1 MNDLKTISD
10 NIRGILD
17 EKNRAR
23 EEALRLSREAIRH
36 SANSIR
42 AIHRSQWDEAESLM
56 AEARSRVQAVKELL
70 KGHPDIYFAGYTQDA
85 QKEYAESE
93 LTMAI
98 VRGRELKTP
107 EELGVEPAPFLNALG
122 EAVGETRR
130 HILDVM
136 RKGDLARAEEILD
149 IMDDVYFALVTFDYP
164 DAITN
169 GLRRTTDMVRGVL
182 ERTRSDLT
190 ITMRQADLEKSI
202 ASAVERIRT

>member
-107 EELGVEPAPFLNALG
+107 EDLGVEPAPFLNALG
-122 EAVGETRR
+122 EAIGETRR

>member
-56 AEARSRVQAVKELL
+56 AEARSRVKAVKELL

-107 EELGVEPAPFLNALG
+107 EDLGVEPAPFLNALG
-122 EAVGETRR
+122 EAIGETRR

>member
-1 MNDLKTISD
+1 MNDIKTISD

-107 EELGVEPAPFLNALG
+107 EDLGVEPAPFLNALG
-122 EAVGETRR
+122 EAIGETRR

>member
-10 NIRGILD
+10 NIRGLLD

-56 AEARSRVQAVKELL
+56 AEARTRVKAVKDLL

-98 VRGRELKTP
+98 VCGCELKTP
-107 EELGVEPAPFLNALG
+107 EELGIEPAPFLNALG

-136 RKGDLARAEEILD
+136 RKGDLTRAEEILD
-149 IMDDVYFALVTFDYP
+149 IMDDVYYALVTFDYP

-190 ITMRQADLEKSI
+190 ITMRQAELEKTI
-202 ASAVERIRT
+202 TSAVERIRT

>member
-10 NIRGILD
+10 NIRGMLD

-107 EELGVEPAPFLNALG
+107 EDLGVEPAPFLNALG
-122 EAVGETRR
+122 EAIGETRR

>member
-23 EEALRLSREAIRH
+23 EEARRLSREASRH
-36 SANSIR
+36 AANAIR
-42 AIHRSQWDEAESLM
+42 AIHRCQWDEAESLM

-107 EELGVEPAPFLNALG
+107 EDLGVEPAPFLNALG
-122 EAVGETRR
+122 EAIGETRR

>member
-1 MNDLKTISD
+1 VNDLKTISD

-107 EELGVEPAPFLNALG
+107 EDLGVEPAPFLNALG
-122 EAVGETRR
+122 EAIGETRR

>member
-107 EELGVEPAPFLNALG
+107 EDLGVEPAPFLNGLG

>member
-1 MNDLKTISD
+1 MNDIKTISD
-10 NIRGILD
+10 NIRGMLD

-107 EELGVEPAPFLNALG
+107 EDLGVEPAPFLNALG
-122 EAVGETRR
+122 EAIGETRR

>member
-107 EELGVEPAPFLNALG
+107 EDLGVEPAPFLNALG
-122 EAVGETRR
+122 EAIGETRR

-190 ITMRQADLEKSI
+190 ITMRQSELEKSI
-202 ASAVERIRT
+202 ASAVERIRG

>member
-1 MNDLKTISD
+1 MCSSDL
-10 NIRGILD
+10 
-17 EKNRAR
+17 AR

-107 EELGVEPAPFLNALG
+107 EDLGVEPAPFLNALG
-122 EAVGETRR
+122 EAIGETRR

>member
-1 MNDLKTISD
+1 MGGGNAPIIDAI
-10 NIRGILD
+10 
-17 EKNRAR
+17 
-23 EEALRLSREAIRH
+23 RLSVH
-36 SANSIR
+36 SLNPMGPAY
-42 AIHRSQWDEAESLM
+42 HESVHAFFAKLTELKQGQIM
-56 AEARSRVQAVKELL
+56 GVLEKAAQSAPVLNQLRTLL

-107 EELGVEPAPFLNALG
+107 EDLGVEPAPFLNALG
-122 EAVGETRR
+122 EAIGETRR

>member
-98 VRGRELKTP
+98 VRGRELKTL
-107 EELGVEPAPFLNALG
+107 EDLGVEPAPFLNALG
-122 EAVGETRR
+122 EAIGETRR